1 MIGLFVVEP
10 VLCALTAA
18 KLFKVMRLLVP
29 VQGNDAC
36 MSEIQVPVVCDAQ

>member
-10 VLCALTAA
+10 VLYPFKA
-18 KLFKVMRLLVP
+18 KLFKVKRLLVP
-29 VQGNDAC
+29 VQGNEAC